1 MTTTKLDLT
10 KEYKTYYTARK
21 TPEVIEFDEAQFLK
35 IEGKCVQVLHIDPYS
50 TEPESLAKMK
60 ELMEENNLIERA
72 LHHEIYLSDP
82 RRVPEEKMKTIL
94 RQPVKE
100 RT

>member
-1 MTTTKLDLT
+1 MKRYM
-10 KEYKTYYTARK
+10 E
-21 TPEVIEFDEAQFLK
+21 DE
-35 IEGKCVQVLHIDPYS
+35 G
-50 TEPESLAKMK
+50 
-60 ELMEENNLIERA
+60 LMPHG

-100 RT
+100 RE